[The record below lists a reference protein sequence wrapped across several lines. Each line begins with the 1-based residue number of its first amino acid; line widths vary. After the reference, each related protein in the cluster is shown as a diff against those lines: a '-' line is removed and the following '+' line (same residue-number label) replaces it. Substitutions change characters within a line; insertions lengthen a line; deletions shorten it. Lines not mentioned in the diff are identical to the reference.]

1 MSQYLFLIK
10 ISASY
15 DTSVRC
21 WDNRSDSYHPI
32 EIIKGF
38 KDSVSKVIVY
48 GAQIACCST
57 DGTVK
62 FFDIRKGEVTTDMLS
77 EAVQNFDIA
86 GSRRAYAASATNNK
100 IQYYQVYLVLY
111 KRNRE

>member
-1 MSQYLFLIK
+1 MQ

-38 KDSVSKVIVY
+38 KDSVSQVMVY
-48 GAQIACCST
+48 GAQIICSSM

-62 FFDIRKGEVTTDMLS
+62 FFDIRKGEVATDTMS
-77 EAVQNFDIA
+77 
-86 GSRRAYAASATNNK
+86 
-100 IQYYQVYLVLY
+100 
-111 KRNRE
+111 